1 MAKEETM
8 KVEQIKNELLRYIST
23 KPKLLQAAILSKEI
37 LLNRHSTPRSGLLT
51 EKCNSAKR

>member
-37 LLNRHSTPRSGLLT
+37 LLNRHSRTITKVKG
-51 EKCNSAKR
+51 EYV